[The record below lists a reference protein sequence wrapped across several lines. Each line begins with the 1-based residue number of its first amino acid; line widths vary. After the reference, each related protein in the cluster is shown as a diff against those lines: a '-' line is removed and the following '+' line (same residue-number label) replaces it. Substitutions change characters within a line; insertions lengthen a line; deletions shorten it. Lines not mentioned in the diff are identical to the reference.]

1 MRDLEN
7 LKGRQ
12 RIGVKMSSMN
22 ESKNYNDRVTV
33 TINDFVADVRLDRAE
48 KRNALDPAMFDAI
61 AKAGKELVSNRD
73 IRAVVLS
80 GSGNSFCAGLDFAS
94 FQSMAD
100 GGSANDGANI
110 SSSKNSGENAGAMQ
124 PGAITH
130 LAQQI
135 CWVWQEVPVP
145 VVASIQGHALGGGM
159 QLALGADIRVAHP
172 STQFSMREAH
182 WGLIPDMTGTLMLS
196 RLVRDDVVKDL
207 VFSARIISGA
217 EAHELGVVTRI
228 SDTPF
233 EVAMQIAREIA
244 GRSPDAV
251 RGAKTLINRLSNA
264 GAAEHF
270 AEERRIIHSLIGR
283 PNQVEAVT
291 SNFEKRQAN
300 FSPTSV

>member
-1 MRDLEN
+1 MASANDT
-7 LKGRQ
+7 K
-12 RIGVKMSSMN
+12 S
-22 ESKNYNDRVTV
+22 YNDRVEV
-33 TINDFVADVRLDRAE
+33 TISDGIADVRLNRAD

-61 AKAGKELVSNRD
+61 SRAGKDLVTDKD

-80 GSGNSFCAGLDFAS
+80 GNGASFCAGLDFGS
-94 FQSMAD
+94 FQAMAD
-100 GGSANDGANI
+100 SGEK
-110 SSSKNSGENAGAMQ
+110 SKPKPEADKENAGAME

-145 VVASIQGHALGGGM
+145 VIAAIQGHALGGGM

-172 STQFSMREAH
+172 TTQLSMREVH

-207 VFSARIISGA
+207 VFSARVISGT
-217 EAHELGVVTRI
+217 EAHELGVVTRV
-228 SDTPF
+228 SDSPL
-233 EVAMQIAREIA
+233 EVAMQIAQEIA

-251 RGAKTLINRLSNA
+251 RGAKALINRLSNA

-270 AEERRIIHSLIGR
+270 AEERRIIRSLIGK
-283 PNQVEAVT
+283 PNQVEAVMA
-291 SNFEKRQAN
+291 NFEKRPTN
-300 FSPTSV
+300 FLAPTV

>member
-1 MRDLEN
+1 MASANDT
-7 LKGRQ
+7 K
-12 RIGVKMSSMN
+12 S
-22 ESKNYNDRVTV
+22 YNDRVEV
-33 TINDFVADVRLDRAE
+33 TISDGIADVRLNRAD

-61 AKAGKELVSNRD
+61 SRAGKDLVTDKD

-80 GSGNSFCAGLDFAS
+80 GNGASFCAGLDFGS
-94 FQSMAD
+94 FQAMAD
-100 GGSANDGANI
+100 SGEK
-110 SSSKNSGENAGAMQ
+110 SKPKPEADKENAGAME

-145 VVASIQGHALGGGM
+145 VIAAIQGHALGGGM

-172 STQFSMREAH
+172 TTQLSMREVH

-207 VFSARIISGA
+207 VFSARVISGT
-217 EAHELGVVTRI
+217 EAHELGVVTRV
-228 SDTPF
+228 SDSPL
-233 EVAMQIAREIA
+233 EVAMQIAQEIA

-251 RGAKTLINRLSNA
+251 RGAKALINRLSNA

-270 AEERRIIHSLIGR
+270 AEERRIIHSLIGK
-283 PNQVEAVT
+283 PNQVEAVMA
-291 SNFEKRQAN
+291 NFEKRPTN
-300 FSPTSV
+300 FSSPTV